1 MTEEFLQFI
10 WKYNLF
16 SEKNKYSTKG
26 DSIVILEI
34 GKHNHDAGPDFFD
47 ARIMINDVVWAGNVE
62 IHIKSSDWNAHK
74 HNFDSAYNNVILH
87 VVYDFDDEV
96 FTNAGRLLPCLQLN
110 FSPSLLNNYKT
121 LISSKKWIPCFDE
134 IKDVKQFFVRNWLDR
149 MLVERLERK
158 SCEINKI
165 LERNSFS
172 WEETFYQVLARYFG
186 MKVNAEPFQQLAR
199 SIPLKFLARQ
209 KNSLLQIEAF
219 LLGQAGLLNKPE
231 CGDEYYQKLVTEYRF
246 LSRKYQ
252 IQYLPAERWK
262 WLRLR
267 PANFPT
273 IRIAQ
278 FASLIYKSNSL
289 FSQILENPNYNA
301 IAKAFEI
308 EASEYWKNHYQFGIK
323 SKLKVKNF
331 GKSALDGII
340 INSIVPVLF
349 LYGCVNG
356 NQQIKDKACELLD
369 EVGVENNSIIRKWE
383 ECGIEMKSA
392 YHSQALLQL
401 KSEYC
406 DKFKCLQCEFGNRLI
421 RTESFQSSEN

>member
-10 WKYNLF
+10 WKYSLF
-16 SEKNKYSTKG
+16 SEKNQYSTNG
-26 DSIVILEI
+26 VEIDILEV
-34 GKHNHDAGPDFFD
+34 GKHNRDAGPDFFD
-47 ARIMINDVVWAGNVE
+47 ARVMINDVVWAGNVE
-62 IHIKSSDWNAHK
+62 IHVKSSNWNSH
-74 HNFDSAYNNVILH
+74 HHDSDSAYNNVILH
-87 VVYDFDDEV
+87 VVYDFDEDIYTKE
-96 FTNAGRLLPCLQLN
+96 GRLLPCLQLDFN
-110 FSPSLLNNYKT
+110 AVLFDNYKA

-134 IKDVKQFFVRNWLDR
+134 IRQVKQFFIRNWLDR

-158 SCEINKI
+158 SYEINKA
-165 LERNSFS
+165 LDRNSFS
-172 WEETFYQVLARYFG
+172 WEETFYQIIARYFG

-199 SIPLKFLARQ
+199 SIPLKFMARQ

-219 LLGQAGLLNKPE
+219 LFGQAGLLNKPD
-231 CGDEYYQKLVTEYRF
+231 CTDEYYQKLVSEYRF
-246 LSRKYQ
+246 LSGKYKLQ
-252 IQYLPAERWK
+252 SLPAERWK

-278 FASLIYKSNSL
+278 FAALIYKSNAL

-308 EASEYWKNHYQFGIK
+308 EASKYWKDHYQFGIK
-323 SKLKVKNF
+323 SKVKVKNL
-331 GKSALDGII
+331 GRSALDGII

-349 LYGCVNG
+349 LYGSVNG

-369 EVGVENNSIIRKWE
+369 EVGVENNSVTKKWK

-406 DKFKCLQCEFGNRLI
+406 DKFRCLQCEFGNRLI
-421 RTESFQSSEN
+421 RADGIHSTEY